1 MPKYRS
7 VGSNG
12 FDAVSAAIRIDAPA
26 FAANVRTMLTPDKA
40 ARMSRHRN
48 QDSPKSQ
55 LRLYLYFNGSLG
67 QGRSHEQDF
76 ISIQNLAMARKRP
89 PDVSMSTMTAFPSPL
104 DDWPASRHVT
114 GTGLMCYPFRSS
126 KPQQAWSAPRS
137 SMCAEARSLQ

>member
-1 MPKYRS
+1 MFE
-7 VGSNG
+7 
-12 FDAVSAAIRIDAPA
+12 FDAVSVAIRIDAPA

-40 ARMSRHRN
+40 ARNLHHRN